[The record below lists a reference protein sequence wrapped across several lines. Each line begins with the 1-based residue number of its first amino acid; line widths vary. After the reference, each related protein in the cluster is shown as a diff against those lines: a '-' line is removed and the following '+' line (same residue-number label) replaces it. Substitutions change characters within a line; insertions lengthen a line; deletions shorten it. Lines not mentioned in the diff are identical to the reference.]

1 MTFFEQ
7 MQDSFRGERLEAFC
21 FIAPAGVILF
31 VVAGAALKSQ
41 GNAFG
46 IGLAVPLVL
55 FGLVAFGT
63 GMAVGVRTPSQI
75 ATIEAEFAASPKAM
89 VEQAPMTGENS

>member
-7 MQDSFRGERLEAFC
+7 MQDSFRGERLEAFF

-46 IGLAVPLVL
+46 IVLIGVLGFLINGFADRRSRPYTAALEALATQHGVPLD
-55 FGLVAFGT
+55 G
-63 GMAVGVRTPSQI
+63 R
-75 ATIEAEFAASPKAM
+75 
-89 VEQAPMTGENS
+89 